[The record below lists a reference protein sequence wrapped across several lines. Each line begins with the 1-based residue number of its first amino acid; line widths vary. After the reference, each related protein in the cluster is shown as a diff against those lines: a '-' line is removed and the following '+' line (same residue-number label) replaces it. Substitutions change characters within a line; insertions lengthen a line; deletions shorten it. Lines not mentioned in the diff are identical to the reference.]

1 MEHAI
6 EKGWF
11 VAPKV
16 YLLELKGG
24 SYIKK
29 FKGISPALVNVND
42 YMQLS
47 RGEKVQIGMR
57 KWFRFSTHVE
67 TVETPLTIDPF
78 YWDTKREKI
87 IYMPSGEIRF
97 LPRKYGET
105 ATPHNEND

>member
-29 FKGISPALVNVND
+29 FKGISPALVNVNEVSD
-42 YMQLS
+42 KLTLLPDT
-47 RGEKVQIGMR
+47 G
-57 KWFRFSTHVE
+57 VE
-67 TVETPLTIDPF
+67 TLIAIVTSLSGCLLRAIVKESVPELSETVVFPPDSTVDSLV
-78 YWDTKREKI
+78 
-87 IYMPSGEIRF
+87 YM
-97 LPRKYGET
+97 KY
-105 ATPHNEND
+105 